1 MSSVAGDERSG
12 GSILPGLS
20 LSDADRAFLLAMA
33 AWGAPPRQ
41 TENGPDRIVSDL
53 RARVRRRLGPAGFA
67 RVCNNLLHD
76 SSQAMFRDPLK
87 ARERLSRMHV
97 AGARVEPAQVHP
109 SWWVR
114 ALREESP
121 AVQRLVASEVPA
133 YLREPLQSGLLLD
146 RDDLRSERPASAEV
160 VSWVLALWT
169 ERLVG
174 GEVDRSDDPPAIIV
188 LGRLSPR
195 AGYRL
200 CRLAGVCKLILAGQM
215 EADAGRSSNRARH
228 EWLETR
234 LPVDAELQAMA
245 RLDVEAGR
253 SSKLPP
259 RRHLARI
266 GLVTLARLLADAEP
280 FRLRWA
286 LQHWPYPMA
295 KIIRSLMPP
304 TGSRSVSLLEWES
317 LVLKT
322 AWDRLN
328 VEGRLA
334 LNLPDAHAE
343 EWSHWT

>member
-1 MSSVAGDERSG
+1 MSVPAGKERSA
-12 GSILPGLS
+12 GSVFPVAS
-20 LSDADRAFLLAMA
+20 LTDADRAFLLAMA
-33 AWGAPPRQ
+33 AWGAPPQ
-41 TENGPDRIVSDL
+41 TENAPAGIASDFGA
-53 RARVRRRLGPAGFA
+53 RARRRLAPTAYA
-67 RVCNNLLHD
+67 RVCDVLVHN
-76 SSQAMFRDPLK
+76 SSLAVFRDPQK
-87 ARERLSRMHV
+87 ARDRLTKMHV

-114 ALREESP
+114 ALKEESQ
-121 AVQRLVASEVPA
+121 AVQRLVAREAPA
-133 YLREPLQSGLLLD
+133 FLREPLQSGLLLD
-146 RDDLRSERPASAEV
+146 LDDLHSERAASAEV

-174 GEVDRSDDPPAIIV
+174 GEIERSDDPPAIIV

-200 CRLAGVCKLILAGQM
+200 CRLAGHCKLSLAGQI
-215 EADAGRSSNRARH
+215 ETDAGRASNRARH
-228 EWLETR
+228 EWLESR
-234 LPVDAELQAMA
+234 LPVDAELQAIA
-245 RLDVEAGR
+245 RRDVEAGR

-259 RRHLARI
+259 RRHPARI

-295 KIIRSLMPP
+295 KLIRSLMPP
-304 TGSRSVSLLEWES
+304 AGSRSASLLEWES

-343 EWSHWT
+343 DWSHWT

>member
-12 GSILPGLS
+12 GSAFPGVS
-20 LSDADRAFLLAMA
+20 VSDADRAFLLAMA
-33 AWGAPPRQ
+33 TWGAPPQ
-41 TENGPDRIVSDL
+41 TENGAAGIASDF
-53 RARVRRRLGPAGFA
+53 RARVLRRLAPAGFA
-67 RVCNNLLHD
+67 RVCDALLLE
-76 SSQAMFRDPLK
+76 SPLAVFRKAQK
-87 ARERLSRMHV
+87 ARERLTRMHW

-121 AVQRLVASEVPA
+121 AVQRLVAREVPA
-133 YLREPLQSGLLLD
+133 HLREPLQSGLLLD
-146 RDDLRSERPASAEV
+146 REDLRTERPASAEV

-174 GEVDRSDDPPAIIV
+174 GEVERSDDPPAIIA

-200 CRLAGVCKLILAGQM
+200 CRLAGLCKLILAGQI
-215 EADAGRSSNRARH
+215 EAGARRSSSRARH
-228 EWLETR
+228 EWLENR
-234 LPVDAELQAMA
+234 LPVDTDLRTMA
-245 RLDVEAGR
+245 QLDVKAGR

-259 RRHLARI
+259 RRHQARI
-266 GLVTLARLLADAEP
+266 GLLTLARLLADAEP

-286 LQHWPYPMA
+286 LQHWPYPLA
-295 KIIRSLMPP
+295 KLVRSLMPP
-304 TGSRSVSLLEWES
+304 AGSRSASLLEWET

-334 LNLPDAHAE
+334 LSLPNAHAE
-343 EWSHWT
+343 DGSNLT